1 MKKKIL
7 ITSIVLTTC
16 LILFVNY
23 TQCKKADAGT
33 ENESYEIW
41 HTPEPTAE
49 PTPIPEVTLAP
60 MKPEELSVVKKDTFK
75 GISKCPWS
83 IEVQREIN
91 KWCEKY
97 NVSFHLIMSMAYQES
112 HFDEKAIGDNGKAY
126 GAWQIH
132 PDIWDGVIRKFDYS
146 WNDMFDPVKA
156 GRVCAYIMKAHF
168 ENYDDPEFATMAWNG
183 GSTYA
188 FRKIDAGEVSEYATE
203 VLKRSEKWERM
214 AE

>member
-1 MKKKIL
+1 MKKELLIVSIL
-7 ITSIVLTTC
+7 IVVC
-16 LILFVNY
+16 LLLMY
-23 TQCKKADAGT
+23 KSSQCNTADAQE
-33 ENESYEIW
+33 ENITWEIW
-41 HTPEPTAE
+41 HTPKPTEE
-49 PTPIPEVTLAP
+49 PTPTPKADAP
-60 MKPEELSVVKKDTFK
+60 MKPEELSVVRKDTFK

-83 IEVQREIN
+83 IKTQKEIN

-132 PDIWDGVIRKFDYS
+132 PDIWDGVIKKFDYS

-203 VLKRSEKWERM
+203 VLNRSEKWERM